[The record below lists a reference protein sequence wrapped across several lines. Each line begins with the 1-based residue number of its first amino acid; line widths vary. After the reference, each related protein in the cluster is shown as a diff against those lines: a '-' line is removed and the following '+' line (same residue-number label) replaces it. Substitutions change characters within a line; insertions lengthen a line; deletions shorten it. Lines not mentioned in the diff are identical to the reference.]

1 MRAKGC
7 EHEARKECKFVLFEF
22 TVQVLWVCV
31 CNAGA
36 TVNLSDKHWRLPASE
51 YLYFPGN
58 MQLITFCPAAQSA
71 QHIFG
76 LIPIP
81 IPRLGTI
88 SAPLSAERW
97 LSQLKSDCASR
108 FHWHCP
114 RTSAWI
120 GDELLRSL
128 FARPT
133 WRILDARR
141 ELALDHDIWSWETKL
156 LQADVAS
163 IIYIC
168 LRKLKNNTKRYWPSK
183 WHISFK
189 NIDIRIRFSVRMF
202 SMAKIQEGMVKW
214 WSPYICVC

>member
-1 MRAKGC
+1 MRGHEGKRMRARG
-7 EHEARKECKFVLFEF
+7 EER
-22 TVQVLWVCV
+22 VQVRAIRIYSSSAVSVCVCVCV

-163 IIYIC
+163 IIYM
-168 LRKLKNNTKRYWPSK
+168 S
-183 WHISFK
+183 
-189 NIDIRIRFSVRMF
+189 
-202 SMAKIQEGMVKW
+202 
-214 WSPYICVC
+214 